1 MFLARE
7 SLFLRGGDNPA
18 VPQQARRAV
27 VIKRGNTEDVDCAL
41 AGPALCIRG
50 WIHRAKSFIAYL
62 TIRLPLR
69 QLIFQP
75 IGLCCKGAFKNGAG
89 TASSPHFVTASCFA
103 GTSRPRRRP
112 RSRPR

>member
-18 VPQQARRAV
+18 VPHQARRAV

-41 AGPALCIRG
+41 AGSALCIRG

-69 QLIFQP
+69 QLIFRP
-75 IGLCCKGAFKNGAG
+75 HPPLLCRARAGCRFMVPMRGKNGVGA
-89 TASSPHFVTASCFA
+89 
-103 GTSRPRRRP
+103 
-112 RSRPR
+112 